1 MKMSLGTKMVT
12 AFVLISAITYGTSA
26 FFIFVLK
33 DWLAHG
39 TQEWVYTSIILL
51 LGVLWSGILGW
62 LISKL
67 LTRPI
72 VRLAK
77 AAEEASAG
85 NLSVVIPERR
95 SDDEIKVLYDAFR
108 HLMLNIKDMF
118 NEISYST
125 RTTSQSA
132 ENLSLAIVQA
142 TAQIES
148 MSTVV
153 EDILDGVEQQ
163 KQASAQSIKTAD
175 RMLGDFKMMRSKS
188 GHMLELSG
196 HMEHSVDSTQTVF
209 SSLMDGMGELT
220 ASHSRSQQVIA
231 RLEKEAS
238 QIEAITSTVKD
249 IAEQTHLLALN
260 ASIEAARAGEE
271 GNGFAVVAHQIRA
284 LAAQSTESVQ
294 QINAIVSRVQSQ
306 IVETVELMHQQTSL
320 VSAEAERT
328 SSVDQTLN
336 RLNAIVREFVESIR
350 TMEEAVTEQTN
361 RVDQTFEQI
370 HRIQQM
376 SGAFSEG
383 AHKIYTAAHEET
395 AIMQEISSSS
405 EDLKVLTNK
414 LMMKTRGINYN

>member
-1 MKMSLGTKMVT
+1 MVT
-12 AFVLISAITYGTSA
+12 AFVAISAITYGTSA

-33 DWLAHG
+33 DWLAQG
-39 TQEWVYTSIILL
+39 TQEWLYISIILL

-62 LISKL
+62 LISRF

-85 NLSVVIPERR
+85 NLSVVIPDRR

-108 HLMLNIKDMF
+108 RMMVNIKDMF

-125 RTTSQSA
+125 RTTSQNA
-132 ENLSLAIVQA
+132 ETLSLAIVQA
-142 TAQIES
+142 TMQIES
-148 MSTVV
+148 MSSVV
-153 EDILDGVEQQ
+153 EDILEGVEQQ
-163 KQASAQSIKTAD
+163 KHASAQSIETAD
-175 RMLGDFKMMRSKS
+175 RMLVDFKMMRAQS

-209 SSLMDGMGELT
+209 SSLIEGMGELT
-220 ASHSRSQQVIA
+220 ASHSRSQQVIT

-260 ASIEAARAGEE
+260 ASIEAAWAGEE

-284 LAAQSTESVQ
+284 LASQSTESVQ
-294 QINAIVSRVQSQ
+294 QINQIVSRVQSQ
-306 IVETVELMHQQTSL
+306 IVETVQLMHQQTLL

-336 RLNAIVREFVESIR
+336 RLNSIVHEFVEGIR
-350 TMEEAVTEQTN
+350 LMEAAVTEQTN

-370 HRIQQM
+370 NRIQQM

-414 LMMKTRGINYN
+414 LMMKTRGMQL

>member
-1 MKMSLGTKMVT
+1 M
-12 AFVLISAITYGTSA
+12 
-26 FFIFVLK
+26 
-33 DWLAHG
+33 
-39 TQEWVYTSIILL
+39 
-51 LGVLWSGILGW
+51 
-62 LISKL
+62 
-67 LTRPI
+67 
-72 VRLAK
+72 AK

-95 SDDEIKVLYDAFR
+95 SEDEIKVLYDAFR
-108 HLMLNIKDMF
+108 HMMLNIKDMF

-142 TAQIES
+142 TTQIES
-148 MSTVV
+148 MSSVV
-153 EDILDGVEQQ
+153 EDILNGVEQQ

-188 GHMLELSG
+188 GHMLELSEY
-196 HMEHSVDSTQTVF
+196 MEHSVDSTQTVF

-220 ASHSRSQQVIA
+220 ASHGRSQQVIA

-306 IVETVELMHQQTSL
+306 IVETVQLMHQQTSL

-336 RLNAIVREFVESIR
+336 HLNAIVREFVESIR
-350 TMEEAVTEQTN
+350 LMEEAVTEQTN

-376 SGAFSEG
+376 SVLSLKGLTKF
-383 AHKIYTAAHEET
+383 TAAHEET

-414 LMMKTRGINYN
+414 LMMKTRGMQL